1 MKNYIIKITTI
12 LAIIMLFT
20 VTKSIAAPTLNVS
33 ASNLNPEVGSQIRIT
48 IGNSNLAG
56 NVSIKV
62 SNTNIISGLPS
73 TEFIDYK
80 ASVFNVTVK
89 NVGSTT
95 ITVTPLDLAT
105 TDPDNPTEVTGSKSI
120 TINVK
125 AKPQPKPEKP
135 TDNSSNNSGSSSTS
149 NKTPA
154 TNKPNTDKNKV
165 KDVKEVEQK
174 EEATPQFGMNSL
186 ILNGIKENGEKQEI
200 TFEPT
205 FNIDRFEY
213 SCNIQSDIKDI
224 EVLIEAGEYNDY
236 VKIEKPEKLVEGENV
251 IKVIMSKDETNLTY
265 TIKVNKQK
273 STIEENNQIIEDKEN
288 EIKRIYTVNLT
299 FT

>member
-1 MKNYIIKITTI
+1 MK
-12 LAIIMLFT
+12 
-20 VTKSIAAPTLNVS
+20 KSIISIIFVLFIMMIGHGVKAASVS
-33 ASNLNPEVGSQIRIT
+33 IGASNKNPTVGDTIT
-48 IGNSNLAG
+48 ITFSGAKGTVSVSSTDPSVLSVNNITWIDREGTKVQAVAKKAG
-56 NVSIKV
+56 QAKIVLTPYDV
-62 SNTNIISGLPS
+62 
-73 TEFIDYK
+73 
-80 ASVFNVTVK
+80 
-89 NVGSTT
+89 
-95 ITVTPLDLAT
+95 VTPNLEQI
-105 TDPDNPTEVTGSKSI
+105 TDKQSI

-125 AKPQPKPEKP
+125 AKPEQP
-135 TDNSSNNSGSSSTS
+135 TDNSSSNSGSSSTS

-224 EVLIEAGEYNDY
+224 EVLTEAGEYNDY